1 MSNPILFPAADFV
14 GNQANQFI
22 NQQYTD
28 YNRREDQKLYE
39 QNAKLAYGYSKKAA
53 QDSSTAMLTGMKNA
67 GISPATM
74 TGGMS
79 AFPLSSGHAPSTS
92 APQADNIPISK
103 TLLAGAQYEN
113 LQAQNK
119 NIEEQNELL
128 KAQTDKTKAEAENL
142 ERENTRRQ
150 DEDEKYTELSGQTY
164 GAIKAITEHARQ
176 RTSHQSS
183 TLDYMEGQIKAEVL
197 KAYSS
202 DKSNIENEVLHRINN
217 NSKALVEL
225 SILNQTLE
233 NIKKDGGLKDQT
245 LTNLQETAKKIEQE
259 IKFTKEQAERLKSL
273 NIKKM
278 LDEGDYIGALLALV
292 IQLSGQTSFNFSNK

>member
-39 QNAKLAYGYSKKAA
+39 QNAKIAYGYSKKAA

-92 APQADNIPISK
+92 APQGDAVSVSK
-103 TLLAGAQYEN
+103 SMLVGAEYEN
-113 LQAQNK
+113 LKAQNE
-119 NIEEQNELL
+119 NIQEQNQLL
-128 KAQTDKTKAEAENL
+128 KAQTGKTVSEKEAVDIQN
-142 ERENTRRQ
+142 ERLQ
-150 DEDEKYTELSGQTY
+150 DENDEYVRLSGGTY

-183 TLDYMEGQIKAEVL
+183 TLEYMEGQIKAEVL

-202 DKSNIENEVLHRINN
+202 DKSNIENEVLHRVNT
-217 NSKALVEL
+217 NSKALIEL
-225 SILNQTLE
+225 GILNQTLE
-233 NIKKDGGLKDQT
+233 NLKDDESIKEET
-245 LTNLQETAKKIEQE
+245 VENLKKQATKIEQE
-259 IKFTKEQAERLKSL
+259 IGLTKEQKERLKAL
-273 NIKKM
+273 NVKAM
-278 LDEGDYIGALLALV
+278 LDKGDYIGALLSFV
-292 IQLSGQTSFNFSNK
+292 IQITGGQR